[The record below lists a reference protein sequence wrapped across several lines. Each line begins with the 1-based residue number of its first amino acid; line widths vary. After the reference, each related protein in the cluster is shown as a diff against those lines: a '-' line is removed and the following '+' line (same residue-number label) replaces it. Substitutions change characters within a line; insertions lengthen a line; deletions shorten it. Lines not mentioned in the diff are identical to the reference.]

1 MKIRKSYI
9 ASLLL
14 LSGVFVACD
23 DDMVTPP
30 TYIPQA
36 TITANTTIAELK
48 AAYWKD
54 ADNYVTQIGTNSD
67 GNHIVIS
74 GRVISN
80 DEAGNIYKSLVIQD
94 ETGAL
99 SFSINQGDLYE
110 EAYRV
115 GQEIV
120 VDLTNAYI
128 GKYSG
133 LQQIGAPGEYNGT
146 PQADRMEF
154 VDFQEMAQFNGMPK
168 ITEIDTIA
176 TTLEYLNS
184 VKNSSVDLQ
193 LLQSQLIRIDE
204 VSFTEGGKA
213 TFADASGTTNR
224 TLVDK
229 NGNSIIVRNSNY
241 STFASDTLPAGTGS
255 VVGILSYFS
264 SAGWQLLLRD
274 TDDCIDFA
282 GASVAPEIPST
293 GGNGKA
299 ETPYGVVDV
308 LAGTTATSVW
318 VTGYIVGW
326 IDTTGDNFE
335 VSATTAT
342 FSAPATINTNLLL
355 AASADEKNVANC
367 IPVQL
372 PSGSVR
378 SDLNLVDNPD
388 NLGKQVC
395 LKCDITTYFSL
406 NGLKNATTYV
416 WGATGVEAPEAE
428 TATFKKVTTV
438 TSGKQYMIVANGKAA
453 VPLSGNYGYLQVL
466 DVTDNNGVITA
477 STDNA
482 FVITATTGGYLIQ
495 DVNGKY
501 LYMTGTYNSFNV
513 DVTMPSDGAVWKI
526 DPQNDGTFVIT
537 NMSKEKSIQYDSSYN
552 SYGAYPDV
560 RGTMPALYEKAE

>member
-1 MKIRKSYI
+1 MKKIKTYI

-14 LSGVFVACD
+14 LSGIFVACD
-23 DDMVTPP
+23 DDMVMPP

-36 TITANTTIAELK
+36 TIIANTTIAELK
-48 AAYWKD
+48 ATYWQD
-54 ADNYVTQIGTNSD
+54 AANYVTQIGTNSD
-67 GNHIVIS
+67 GNHVIIS

-110 EAYRV
+110 DAYRV

-154 VDFQEMAQFNGMPK
+154 DAFQEMAQFNGMPDLLA
-168 ITEIDTIA
+168 IDTVT
-176 TTLEYLNS
+176 TTLGYLNS
-184 VKNSSVDLQ
+184 IKNSSADLQ

-204 VSFTEGGKA
+204 VSFVEGGKS
-213 TFADASGTTNR
+213 TFADATGTTNR

-241 STFASDTLPAGTGS
+241 STFASDTLPSGTGS

-264 SAGWQLLLRD
+264 SSGWQLLLRD
-274 TDDCIDFA
+274 TNDCIGFS
-282 GASVAPEIPST
+282 GESVAPDIPST
-293 GGNGKA
+293 GGNGEP
-299 ETPYGVVDV
+299 ETPYGVADV
-308 LAGTTATSVW
+308 LAGTTATGVW

-342 FSAPATINTNLLL
+342 FSVPATINTNLLL
-355 AASADEKNVANC
+355 ATSVDEKNVANC

-372 PSGSVR
+372 PSGNVR

-406 NGLKNATTYV
+406 NGLKNATAYA
-416 WGATGVEAPEAE
+416 WGATGVETPEAE
-428 TATFKKVTTV
+428 TASFKKVTTI

-453 VPLSGNYGYLQVL
+453 MPLSGNYGYLQVI
-466 DVTDNNGVITA
+466 DVVDNNGEITA

-482 FVITATTGGYLIQ
+482 FVVTATNGGYSIQ
-495 DVNGKY
+495 DPNGKY

-513 DVTMPSDGAVWKI
+513 DGAMPSDGAVWKFET
-526 DPQNDGTFVIT
+526 QSDGTVVIT
-537 NMSKEKSIQYDSSYN
+537 NVAKEKSIQYDSTYN
-552 SYGAYPDV
+552 SYGAYSDV
-560 RGTMPALYEKAE
+560 RGTMPTLYEKAE